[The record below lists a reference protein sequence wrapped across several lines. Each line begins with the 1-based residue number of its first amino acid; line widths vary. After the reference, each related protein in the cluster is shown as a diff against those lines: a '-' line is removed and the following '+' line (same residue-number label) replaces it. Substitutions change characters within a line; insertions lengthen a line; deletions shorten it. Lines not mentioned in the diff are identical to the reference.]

1 MILGVTGCFCAGKD
15 SLAAYL
21 RKKGF
26 ERISLSDMIREEIL
40 SRELLRRAYVML
52 HHTLQILS
60 LRGAV
65 LWRRSNPKHAR
76 TNNAIASSPQNGSSQ

>member
-40 SRELLRRAYVML
+40 SRELLRRAYV
-52 HHTLQILS
+52 TD
-60 LRGAV
+60 V
-65 LWRRSNPKHAR
+65 PD
-76 TNNAIASSPQNGSSQ
+76 